1 MIKKISALIVGL
13 VVLFSAASC
22 GGGGQPT
29 VEDVYTRSSDLST
42 GFYRTAGSDDFGRS
56 FAQVERYNDNVVGI
70 FYFLWL
76 SQASQSVNVD
86 SFEKQGKVEN
96 TLTGSDVPYGPT
108 FTYWGEPL
116 YGFYQVEDEW
126 VVRKHV
132 ELFMNAGLDFIC
144 FDTTNNDYYEP
155 AARTVLKVLMEYHNA
170 GYVVPKV
177 MFMTNSDST
186 GMTESIYNA
195 FYRRETYDAI
205 WFKGNGAR
213 PWIIADY
220 AGSNQAVKDRFYFK
234 AAQWPIKTYNANKF
248 PWISF
253 KYPQE
258 TFTDNENGYVIKSV
272 SVSQHPGINSG
283 INFSLSG
290 LCSPANYA
298 TLSDDLKSVITPEKA
313 DRYYNANRGRGYSHE
328 TGKNNPDDAIKNVNF
343 EEQWN
348 TVWQDA
354 SVNLVFVTG
363 WNEWIAQ
370 KQTKDPTL
378 GKAYGYYVDTFDP
391 EFSRDIEMSVG
402 GYLDNCY
409 MQLVKNVRKFKGAG
423 YTSKTYEAR
432 VANGTDMFN
441 LGNWNGITSY
451 ADLTGETEPR
461 DHLGIDMTRYTND
474 TGRNDITEVRVAS
487 DDDNLWFMIATQ
499 SDITEK
505 QASDTRW
512 MNLWIGKEG
521 SENAWNG
528 FEYVINRSY
537 ANGVSSIDKPVN
549 GSSFEKAGD
558 CATQIKGNV
567 MVVKISKSSLGI
579 DGNNYG
585 IQFKVTDNLTKDF
598 DVADYYVNGDC
609 APLGRV
615 NYSYYTK

>member
-1 MIKKISALIVGL
+1 MLKKISAVLAGL
-13 VVLFSAASC
+13 FVMLSAASC
-22 GGGGQPT
+22 GGKTT
-29 VEDVYTRSSDLST
+29 VEDVYTPSDDLST

-56 FAQVERYNDNVVGI
+56 FSQVEQYNENVVGI

-76 SQASQSVNVD
+76 SQASKNVNVD
-86 SFEKQGKVEN
+86 SYEKNGEVEK
-96 TLTGSDVPYGPT
+96 TLGSEVSYAPT

-116 YGFYQVEDEW
+116 YGYYKVEDEW

-132 ELFMNAGLDFIC
+132 ELFINAGLDFIC

-155 AARTVLKVLMEYHNA
+155 AARTVLNVLLEYNNK
-170 GYVVPKV
+170 GYNVPKA

-186 GMTESIYNA
+186 GMTESIYTA
-195 FYRRETYDAI
+195 FYRRETYDSI
-205 WFKGNGAR
+205 WFKGNGDK

-220 AGSNQAVKDRFYFK
+220 AGDNQSVKDRFYFK
-234 AAQWPIKTYNANKF
+234 AAQWPIKTYNSNKF

-258 TFTDNENGYVIKSV
+258 TFTDNNNGYVIKSV

-290 LCSPANYA
+290 LCSPSNYA
-298 TLSDDLKSVITPEKA
+298 TLSVELKKVITEEKA
-313 DRYYNANRGRGYSHE
+313 DRYYNANWGRGYSHE
-328 TGKNNPDDAIKNVNF
+328 TGKNNSEDAIKNVNF

-348 TVWQDA
+348 TVWNDP

-370 KQTKDPTL
+370 KQVNDPTL
-378 GKAYGYYVDTFDP
+378 GKSYGYFVDTFNS
-391 EFSRDIEMSVG
+391 EFSRDIEMSAD

-409 MQLVKNVRKFKGAG
+409 MQLVKNVRKFKGSG
-423 YTSKTYEAR
+423 YASKTYESR
-432 VANGTDMFN
+432 VKKGTDMFN
-441 LGNWNGITSY
+441 LGNWKDITSY
-451 ADLTGETEPR
+451 ADLTGETAHR
-461 DHLGIDMTRYTND
+461 DAVGVGGTRYVND

-487 DDDNLWFMIATQ
+487 DDDNLWFMIATAE
-499 SDITEK
+499 DITEK

-521 SENAWNG
+521 AENAWNG
-528 FEYVINRSY
+528 LEYVINRSY
-537 ANGVSSIDKPVN
+537 SDGVSSIDKIVN
-549 GSSFEKAGD
+549 GASFEKAGD
-558 CATQIKGNV
+558 CEVKIKGNV
-567 MVVKISKSSLGI
+567 MVVKVFKSSLGI
-579 DGNNYG
+579 SGNGYG
-585 IQFKVTDNLTKDF
+585 IQFKVTDNLAKDF